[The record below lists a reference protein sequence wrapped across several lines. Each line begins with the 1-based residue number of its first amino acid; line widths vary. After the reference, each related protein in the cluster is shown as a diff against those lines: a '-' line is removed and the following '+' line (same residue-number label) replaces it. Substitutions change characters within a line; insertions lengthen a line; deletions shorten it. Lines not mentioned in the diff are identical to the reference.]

1 MGTRFDATT
10 VLGDGF
16 FDCFFFFFRSRGF
29 RSPTHDYDGD
39 DDGLFI
45 FLSWG

>member
-1 MGTRFDATT
+1 VGTRFDATT

-16 FDCFFFFFRSRGF
+16 FDCFFFSESGGF

-39 DDGLFI
+39 DDGHFI